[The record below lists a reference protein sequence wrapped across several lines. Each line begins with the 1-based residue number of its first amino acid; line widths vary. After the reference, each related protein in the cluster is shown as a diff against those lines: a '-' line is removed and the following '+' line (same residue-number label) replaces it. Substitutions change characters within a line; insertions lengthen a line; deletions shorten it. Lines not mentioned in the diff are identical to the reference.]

1 MRLKDKVAI
10 VVGAGMHKDQTRDGQ
25 PVRTGNIGNGNAAA
39 ILFAR
44 AGAKVLL
51 VDYREDRLEDVART
65 IKEEGGEAATYIADI
80 TKEADCA
87 GLVKACVDRFG
98 RVDILQNNVG
108 VAPPSGFPDATVDNI
123 NADDFDRMMDVNLRA
138 MVITT
143 KYVMPVMRAQKS
155 GSIVNISSAA
165 AVMAMPIL
173 AYTCSKMGVH
183 AFTQHV
189 AGAGGP
195 DGIRCNCVMVGS
207 VDNRFARGTP
217 WDIGYA
223 SLFLHSDEA
232 RFITSVVLP
241 VDGGATANLGML
253 AQPMAPPQGGLPRDF

>member
-10 VVGAGMHKDQTRDGQ
+10 VVGAGVHAQA
-25 PVRTGNIGNGNAAA
+25 PRTGTVGNGAAAA

-44 AGAKVLL
+44 EGAKVFV
-51 VDYREDRLEDVART
+51 VDRQEDRMAEVVRA
-65 IKEEGGEAATYIADI
+65 IKEEGGDPAVHVADI
-80 TKEADCA
+80 TKEAECEA
-87 GLVKACVDRFG
+87 LVKACVDRWG

-108 VAPPSGFPDATVDNI
+108 VAPPSGFPDTTVDNI
-123 NADDFDRMMDVNLRA
+123 NADDFDRMMQVNVRA
-138 MVITT
+138 MAITT
-143 KYVMPVMRAQKS
+143 KYVMPHMRRQKS
-155 GSIVNISSAA
+155 GSIVNISSGA

-173 AYTCSKMGVH
+173 AYSASKAAVH

-232 RFITSVVLP
+232 RFITSVILP
-241 VDGGATANLGML
+241 VDGGITANLGML
-253 AQPMAPPQGGLPRDF
+253 AASGPVPPAGGLPRDF

>member
-1 MRLKDKVAI
+1 MRLKDKGAI
-10 VVGAGMHKDQTRDGQ
+10 VVGAGMHKQ
-25 PVRTGNIGNGNAAA
+25 PGRTGEVGNGNAAA

-44 AGAKVLL
+44 EGAKVLL
-51 VDYREDRLEDVART
+51 VDRQEDRLVDVARM
-65 IKEEGGEAATYIADI
+65 IKEEGGEAAIHIANI
-80 TKEADCA
+80 TQEADCE
-87 GLVKACVDRFG
+87 GLVKSCVARWG

-108 VAPPSGFPDATVDNI
+108 VAPPSGFPDTIVDNI
-123 NADDFDRMMDVNLRA
+123 NAADFDRMMEVNLRA

-155 GSIVNISSAA
+155 GRIVNISSGA
-165 AVMAMPIL
+165 AVLAMPIL
-173 AYTCSKMGVH
+173 AYTCSKAAVH

-189 AGAGGP
+189 AGAGGA
-195 DGIRCNCVMVGS
+195 DGIRCNCVMVGG

-232 RFITSVVLP
+232 RFITSVILP
-241 VDGGATANLGML
+241 VDGGTTANLGML
-253 AQPMAPPQGGLPRDF
+253 ANPVTPPAGGLPRDF